1 MGLACTWPK
10 FLTVTELLV
19 SLTPEN
25 NPHRFGL
32 YRSFLKPNIADAIFE
47 VDLPAALAWAADHGP
62 LDKFDP
68 LTEIADAIAAK
79 ATNHL
84 NNQHVLEALGKAVAA
99 WAVRNMGGTPEPQSL
114 FRAALLGDEIR
125 RRRLLKAVLA
135 LVLNSTFEFI
145 HLYAGSLITTDDSDW
160 LLQQLIATPDSVEQR
175 AIIALIRRL
184 YDYRQPEQLDAL
196 LNACRESQL
205 LAEEFSWLIN
215 PVVLGSPEAIAMK
228 SQWEKYNQLNARH
241 EPPLLDPPPAQRIVN
256 LLQKFEEGDLDAFWR
271 LDAVLTLK
279 PNSTHYAEP
288 FYSDITSQPGWKSAD
303 EVTKSRIIDAA
314 KTFVAN
320 YKLHSDPL
328 ATGSFSFSALSGYRA
343 LILLLRI
350 QPDFVRQLL
359 PDVWKSWAPIVIHF
373 PIIDADSLAPV
384 HESLTTLTYKRA
396 PRTVLEEIIAVV
408 DKENKDH
415 GMVFVLRRL
424 QNIWDAVLET
434 ALIEKLD
441 DQLLK
446 PAAWGTI
453 LSELVAHFVPH
464 AIAIAETVLQKPI
477 PPEGSERNYMIQAA
491 QALIRNAD
499 DAGWDIVWPV
509 IQKNPEFGLE
519 VLSGVAHITEVSK
532 PTIVN

>member
-1 MGLACTWPK
+1 
-10 FLTVTELLV
+10 
-19 SLTPEN
+19 
-25 NPHRFGL
+25 
-32 YRSFLKPNIADAIFE
+32 
-47 VDLPAALAWAADHGP
+47 
-62 LDKFDP
+62 
-68 LTEIADAIAAK
+68 
-79 ATNHL
+79 
-84 NNQHVLEALGKAVAA
+84 
-99 WAVRNMGGTPEPQSL
+99 
-114 FRAALLGDEIR
+114 
-125 RRRLLKAVLA
+125 
-135 LVLNSTFEFI
+135 
-145 HLYAGSLITTDDSDW
+145 
-160 LLQQLIATPDSVEQR
+160 
-175 AIIALIRRL
+175 
-184 YDYRQPEQLDAL
+184 
-196 LNACRESQL
+196 
-205 LAEEFSWLIN
+205 
-215 PVVLGSPEAIAMK
+215 MK